1 MRQMYRFVILSVVL
15 SLALVAGCA
24 KASSPNPTPAASPAP
39 APAPKD
45 PVKVTFRTDAAAAG
59 YHAPFAVALKKGYYT
74 AEGLDVTI
82 GEGKGSATTVQ
93 LVANGSETFGWADF
107 GTAMQYIAKGAP
119 IKSVAVISQSN
130 PLAVVSHVE
139 DNIKQPKDLEGKTV
153 GVVAGGADGQLIGP
167 FLEATRVD
175 KSKVTVI
182 NVDISAKTQVFMD
195 KKVDAIL
202 AWVTYQVP
210 QLEAKG
216 IKLNSMPLANVGL
229 NTLNLAIF
237 ASNDTIKNKPDMVEK
252 FVRASLKG
260 WAYAIDH
267 QDEAINLLA
276 DLFPTVDKAIARG
289 QLKNQL
295 PLFHTALTKDKPL
308 GWVAAEDVKS
318 SEDILA
324 QYASLP
330 KLGTPDSYYTNQFV
344 K

>member
-1 MRQMYRFVILSVVL
+1 MRKLFRPVLL
-15 SLALVAGCA
+15 SLVLALVLVAGCG
-24 KASSPNPTPAASPAP
+24 TASPAP
-39 APAPKD
+39 APQGGAAPAAPPKEA
-45 PVKVTFRTDAAAAG
+45 VKVTFRTDAAAAG
-59 YHAPFAVALKKGYYT
+59 YDAPFAVALKKGYYT
-74 AEGLDVTI
+74 DEGLDVSI

-119 IKSVAVISQSN
+119 IKAVAVVSQSN
-130 PLAVVSHVE
+130 PLAVVSHAE

-167 FLEATRVD
+167 FLEATKVD
-175 KSKVTVI
+175 KSKVKVV

-202 AWVTYQVP
+202 AWVTFQVP

-237 ASNDTIKNKPDMVEK
+237 ANNDTIKNKPDVVQR

-260 WAYAIDH
+260 WTYTVDH
-267 QDEAINLLA
+267 QDEAIDLLA
-276 DLFPTVDKAIARG
+276 QLFPTLDKTIAKG
-289 QLKNQL
+289 QLTNQI
-295 PLFHTALTKDKPL
+295 PLFHTAQTKDKPL
-308 GWVAAEDVKS
+308 GWVAPEDVKS

-324 QYASLP
+324 QYAGLP
-330 KLGTPDSYYTNQFV
+330 KLGTPDTYYTNQFV
-344 K
+344 Q